1 MSKNVGLM
9 DKTQLVETFQA
20 VVPRARVARN
30 LVGVLQNGKLN
41 SVIPMKMTTIMA
53 EFVEYKL

>member
-20 VVPRARVARN
+20 VVSRARVARN
-30 LVGVLQNGKLN
+30 PVGVLRNGKLN

-53 EFVEYKL
+53 EFVESKL